1 MDFHYILVSIL
12 VFATWLSGSV
22 NLVLML
28 WGMFAC
34 QCQELGRQW
43 GYRPEAQCLVVTY
56 LFSLRASGWQKLG
69 VRACGQG
76 SFSGTIESQG
86 TALIW

>member
-12 VFATWLSGSV
+12 VFAVWLSGSV
-22 NLVLML
+22 NLGLML

-34 QCQELGRQW
+34 QCQELGGQRE
-43 GYRPEAQCLVVTY
+43 YRPEAQCLVITY

-69 VRACGQG
+69 VRARGQG
-76 SFSGTIESQG
+76 SFYGTIESQG
-86 TALIW
+86 RAVIW